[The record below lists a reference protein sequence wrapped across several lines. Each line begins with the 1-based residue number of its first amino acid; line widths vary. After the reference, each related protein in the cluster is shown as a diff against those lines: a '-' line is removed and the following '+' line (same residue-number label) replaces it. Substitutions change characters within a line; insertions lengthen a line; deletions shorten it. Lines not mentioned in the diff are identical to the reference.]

1 MNVNHFEKI
10 IELEER
16 VNIICKVLVVGEADH
31 FKVEYC
37 DYDITIVAFTHDE
50 AKAAKI
56 GDLMRIY
63 AEPDD
68 VLQTTALQNDNGK
81 FWTIDLHIAL

>member
-1 MNVNHFEKI
+1 MNAKHLEKI

-16 VNIICKVLVVGEADH
+16 VNTICKSLVIGEADH

-37 DYDITIVAFTHDE
+37 AYEITIIAFTHDE
-50 AKAAKI
+50 ARAAKI
-56 GDLMRIY
+56 GDLIRIF